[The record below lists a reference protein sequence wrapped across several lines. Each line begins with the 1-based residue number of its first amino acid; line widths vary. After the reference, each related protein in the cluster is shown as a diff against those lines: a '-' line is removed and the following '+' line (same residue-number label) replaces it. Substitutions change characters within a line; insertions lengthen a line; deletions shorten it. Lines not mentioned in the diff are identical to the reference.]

1 MRSSAPIAARSFQ
14 AKVHPFARDAGVIDV
29 GPSGAAGGTE
39 VWIISMEK
47 RSIRERKTV
56 AAGGVERMRSEWGET

>member
-1 MRSSAPIAARSFQ
+1 
-14 AKVHPFARDAGVIDV
+14 
-29 GPSGAAGGTE
+29 
-39 VWIISMEK
+39 MEK